1 MTSARLAMIALI
13 LVSMTVLAERT
24 KLKPGFNAFSPE
36 QDIELGREAAKDAE
50 RQLALVNNREAVDY
64 VAALGR
70 KLATAAP
77 NPYKFPFTFKIVD
90 DRSINAFALP
100 GGPVYVHRG
109 AIEAADNEA
118 QLAGVM
124 GHEIGHVL
132 LRHGTNQASKAQLLQ
147 GLAGIAGAVGGGN
160 AAGAVIGQLSAFA
173 AGGVLLKYSR
183 DAETQADLM
192 GTQILYDT
200 AYDPIAM
207 AQFFDKL
214 AKEHKGT
221 KTEQFFSNHPIPE
234 NRVIKV
240 NAEIKKIG
248 AVGPNRATD
257 SPSFQQ
263 VKRMMMELPEP
274 KPAAKP
280 ATAAP
285 PAPSTRTTDFQ
296 AAGIQLRHP
305 DNWKPAVQGTN
316 ITVAPENGLVKG
328 NVSHGMII
336 DVLKSQ
342 NAQNLDQA
350 TTQLV
355 DEIRKGNPSI
365 KVVRSRVRSQVDGR
379 NAQLTEMSSDSPAG
393 GQETDT
399 IITVQRS
406 GTELVYFIQVAP
418 IRDMNQYQTVFD
430 NIMKSVRLR

>member
-1 MTSARLAMIALI
+1 MTSARLAFIALVF
-13 LVSMTVLAERT
+13 VSMTVLAERT
-24 KLKPGFNAFSPE
+24 RLKPGFNAFSPE

-70 KLATAAP
+70 KLAGAAP

-132 LRHGTNQASKAQLLQ
+132 LRHGTNQASKAQLVQ
-147 GLAGIAGAVGGGN
+147 GLAGLAGALGGGN
-160 AAGAVIGQLSAFA
+160 AGAVIGQLSAFA

-183 DAETQADLM
+183 DAETQADLL
-192 GTQILYDT
+192 GTQILFDMG
-200 AYDPIAM
+200 YDPIAM

-234 NRVIKV
+234 NRVTKV

-248 AVGPNRATD
+248 AVGPNRTTD
-257 SPSFQQ
+257 SPTFQQ
-263 VKRMMMELPEP
+263 VKRAMMGLPEP

-285 PAPSTRTTDFQ
+285 SAPSARMTDFQ

-305 DNWKPAVQGTN
+305 DNWKSAVQGTN
-316 ITVAPENGLVKG
+316 INIAPENGLVHG

-336 DVLKSQ
+336 DVLKTQ

-350 TTQLV
+350 TSQLV

-365 KVVRSRVRSQVDGR
+365 KVVRSRVKSQIDGR
-379 NAQLTEMSSDSPAG
+379 TAQLTEMSSDSPAG

-406 GTELVYFIQVAP
+406 NTELVYFIQVAP
-418 IRDMNQYQTVFD
+418 IRDMNQYQPVFD
-430 NIMKSVRLR
+430 TIMKSVRLR

>member
-1 MTSARLAMIALI
+1 MTSARLAIVALI
-13 LVSMTVLAERT
+13 LLSMTVLAERT
-24 KLKPGFNAFSPE
+24 KLKPGYNAFSVD
-36 QDIELGREAAKDAE
+36 QDVELGREAAKDAE
-50 RQLALVNNREAVDY
+50 RQLSLVNNREAVDY
-64 VAALGR
+64 VAALGQ
-70 KLATAAP
+70 KLVGVAP

-100 GGPVYVHRG
+100 GGPVYVNRG

-132 LRHGTNQASKAQLLQ
+132 LRHGTNQASKAQLVQ
-147 GLAGIAGAVGGGN
+147 GLAGLAGAIGGGTAGAVF
-160 AAGAVIGQLSAFA
+160 GQLGAFA

-183 DAETQADLM
+183 DAETQADIM
-192 GTQILYDT
+192 GTQILFDT
-200 AYDPIAM
+200 GYDPIAM

-214 AKEHKGT
+214 AKDHKGT

-234 NRVIKV
+234 NRVTKV

-248 AVGPNRATD
+248 AVRPNTVTD
-257 SPSFQQ
+257 SPRFQG
-263 VKRMMMELPEP
+263 VKRMMLGLPEP

-280 ATAAP
+280 TTAAP
-285 PAPSTRTTDFQ
+285 AAPSTRMTDFQ
-296 AAGIQLRHP
+296 AAGFQLRHP
-305 DNWKPAVQGTN
+305 DNWKSAVQGTN
-316 ITVAPENGLVKG
+316 VTIAPDNGAVQG
-328 NVSHGMII
+328 NLSHGMII
-336 DVLKSQ
+336 DVLKTQ

-355 DEIRKGNPSI
+355 DEIRKGNPSM
-365 KVVRSRVRSQVDGR
+365 KVLRSRVKSQIDGR
-379 NAQLTEMSSDSPAG
+379 TAQLTEISTDSPAG

-418 IRDMNQYQTVFD
+418 IRDMNQYQPVFD
-430 NIMKSVRLR
+430 NIMKSVKLR